1 LDDFTDLSV
10 DGGHGIESMRSFLQ
24 TMMHGLGGV
33 TPPFPHRVIRLSHK
47 MGGDSHPL
55 KVGVVSFDWRILQR
69 PDFLKIGLDPILDTF
84 AGWA

>member
-1 LDDFTDLSV
+1 MHKWPDLPLA
-10 DGGHGIESMRSFLQ
+10 RFA
-24 TMMHGLGGV
+24 
-33 TPPFPHRVIRLSHK
+33 PPSPIHKKTYVIRLSHK